1 MKKFKLAAV
10 AGALAFVAASAQA
23 SIITIS
29 PEGNGNTI
37 SVGSLDW
44 AANSVLVTPVT
55 GTNAAQPAVGD
66 ILQSYAQAAL
76 SGFLDA
82 NGDNIGVNGL
92 NSSFEWTFVAG
103 FREVV
108 TSRSVGIDPVT
119 LLPTGVDTL
128 ELQTTAGG
136 DNFFKVYA
144 SAKNANAL
152 AGTGYADGTLIMSGQ
167 ILPFNASTNRGLT
180 VFATSGNALISDLD
194 KSANGNDYPGLKS
207 VTGSGSATVDA
218 LVQYVNKDYFADYPT
233 GLNVG
238 DLMSLFLD
246 TQANNPFT
254 QANPS
259 ALFTKG
265 DGSTVAGAS
274 LPSLGEVNGV
284 NGPNFMLQSDAT
296 SNFNNVPEPTSMALA
311 GLAMAGLGL
320 IRRRIAK

>member
-10 AGALAFVAASAQA
+10 AGALALVAASAQA

-29 PEGNGNTI
+29 PEGNGTTI

-119 LLPTGVDTL
+119 LLPTGVATL
-128 ELQTTAGG
+128 ELKTTAGG

-144 SAKNANAL
+144 SA
-152 AGTGYADGTLIMSGQ
+152 
-167 ILPFNASTNRGLT
+167 
-180 VFATSGNALISDLD
+180 
-194 KSANGNDYPGLKS
+194 
-207 VTGSGSATVDA
+207 
-218 LVQYVNKDYFADYPT
+218 
-233 GLNVG
+233 
-238 DLMSLFLD
+238 
-246 TQANNPFT
+246 
-254 QANPS
+254 
-259 ALFTKG
+259 
-265 DGSTVAGAS
+265 
-274 LPSLGEVNGV
+274 
-284 NGPNFMLQSDAT
+284 
-296 SNFNNVPEPTSMALA
+296 
-311 GLAMAGLGL
+311 
-320 IRRRIAK
+320 